1 MPPIASARL
10 EDRVALARAA
20 LLQVVG
26 GADAGEAGAD
36 DQDVEM
42 LDGFPVRSQAG
53 VILSCWLVSQA
64 GRADLTQRRARQ
76 PAG

>member
-1 MPPIASARL
+1 MPPIVLARL

-36 DQDVEM
+36 DQHVDV
-42 LDGFPVRSQAG
+42 LWRHSSLPGQTFR
-53 VILSCWLVSQA
+53 WLQHLE
-64 GRADLTQRRARQ
+64 GYAR
-76 PAG
+76 PLAAS